1 MGKGSNTDPGE
12 FIMLTYPS
20 HEVVTTVRSTAKGQ
34 ALVDIF
40 KGQKVSYTIVKD
52 IADPNAFDEAV
63 KSDPPFDA
71 VVHTAS
77 PFHYEVKDN
86 KKDMLDPAII
96 GTTGILK
103 SIQRSA
109 TAVKRVVI
117 TSSFAAISNPA
128 SPPKVY
134 DETIWNEMTMDEG
147 LTSKDAQAVYR
158 ASKTFAERAAWDF
171 VEREAPKFSL
181 TVLNPPMVYGPVRHA
196 VSSLE
201 DLNTSSKRILNLM
214 LGRPRGTVGSPIYI
228 DVRDLAEAHVL
239 AITVPAAAGQRFFM
253 TGGLATE
260 GVMGDII
267 RANFPDYAAN
277 LSPDLS
283 YDLPSYGVDN
293 SKSVRLLRIRYRPV
307 DETIVDTVKSLQA
320 LGA

>member
-1 MGKGSNTDPGE
+1 M
-12 FIMLTYPS
+12 
-20 HEVVTTVRSTAKGQ
+20 
-34 ALVDIF
+34 DIF

-52 IADPNAFDEAV
+52 IAAPNAFDEAV

-77 PFHYEVKDN
+77 PFHYEVKDA

-96 GTTGILK
+96 GTTGILE
-103 SIQRSA
+103 SIQKSA
-109 TAVKRVVI
+109 KAVKKVVI
-117 TSSFAAISNPA
+117 TSSFAAIANPS
-128 SPPKVY
+128 SPPIVY
-134 DETIWNEMTMDEG
+134 NETIWNEMSMDEA
-147 LTSKDAQAVYR
+147 LTTKDPQAVYR

-171 VEREAPKFSL
+171 VARESPNFTL

-201 DLNTSSKRILNLM
+201 DLNTSSKRILNLI
-214 LGRPRGTVGSPIYI
+214 LGRPRGMVGSPIYI

-239 AITVPAAAGQRFFM
+239 AITVPEAAGQRFFM
-253 TGGLATE
+253 TAGLATE
-260 GVMGDII
+260 GLMGDII
-267 RANFPDYAAN
+267 RRTFPGYAQN

-283 YDLPSYGVDN
+283 YTVPTYGIDN
-293 SKSVRLLRIRYRPV
+293 SKSLRLLKIKYRDV
-307 DETIVDTVKSLQA
+307 EDTVVDTVKSLQA